1 MSPDAAAAT
10 QRRSDAIAFI
20 FTSHHAA
27 TPSIHGMNVHNSS
40 FILTKKCLLL
50 ACRSK
55 YTPRR
60 RCCCDA
66 AVLLAR
72 YFPFASL
79 HLFFIICFYILS
91 FPPAQR
97 STEATPTTA
106 AAAAAAHDLSCY
118 YYTHFVIINVPGD
131 GIIHLDAVIIIIA
144 DYFVVMQCSPKA
156 AS

>member
-1 MSPDAAAAT
+1 MP
-10 QRRSDAIAFI
+10 QRRNSLHLHI
-20 FTSHHAA
+20 TSRRHF
-27 TPSIHGMNVHNSS
+27 IHGMNVHNSS

-79 HLFFIICFYILS
+79 HLFFIICSYILS

-106 AAAAAAHDLSCY
+106 AAAAHDLSYY

-144 DYFVVMQCSPKA
+144 DHFVVMQCSPKA